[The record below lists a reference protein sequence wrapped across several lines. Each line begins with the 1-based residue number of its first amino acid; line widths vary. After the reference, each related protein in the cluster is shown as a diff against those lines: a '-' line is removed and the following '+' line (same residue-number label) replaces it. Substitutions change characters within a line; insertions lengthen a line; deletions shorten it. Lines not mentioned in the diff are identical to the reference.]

1 MILTSWSRKQ
11 GKLILRNYFLL
22 TIFIKRFI
30 VDVWHHWCLN
40 KTWILNIPEFWLY
53 RGSEYTRVLNLFLIL
68 NVLGFWIYHSSK
80 YAGVTQG
87 FEYVLIIP
95 EYAWLCL
102 NEPKSVWMAFVL
114 HLLIVISYLKEG
126 KNFIFFYSS
135 WKYLILFIVL
145 D

>member
-1 MILTSWSRKQ
+1 MIFTSWSREQ

-22 TIFIKRFI
+22 IIFIKRFI

-40 KTWILNIPEFWLY
+40 KTWILNMPKFWIY

-80 YAGVTQG
+80 YVGVTQG

-102 NEPKSVWMAFVL
+102 NVSKSVWMAFVL
-114 HLLIVISYLKEG
+114 HLLIVISYLKEP
-126 KNFIFFYSS
+126 KAVNLTYST
-135 WKYLILFIVL
+135 I
-145 D
+145 